1 MGRILTL
8 LRLIATTL
16 IEWVIVDIPG
26 PLGRRVRRLYW
37 RTQMRHIG
45 KNVQIDV
52 GVRFVS
58 PQHISIGNN
67 VWIDNYAIIIAGPPT
82 PGDGPFLRRD
92 DEASAV
98 EPGEIIIGDN
108 VHIAN
113 FVVIQGHG
121 GVKVG
126 SNSGIASGC
135 MIYSM
140 SHHHWN
146 LLDSSDKRKYKFT
159 PMVDRKDQSL
169 LSAPVILG
177 DDCAVALHTIVLPG
191 TRIGAG
197 SWIAAASV
205 VSGKLP
211 PNVLAAGNP
220 ARIIR
225 RELHPGWLPDVDT

>member
-8 LRLIATTL
+8 LRLIAKTL

-37 RTQMRHIG
+37 RTQMRHMG

-52 GVRFVS
+52 GVRFLS

-67 VWIDNYAIIIAGPPT
+67 VWIDNYVIIIAGPPT
-82 PGDGPFLRRD
+82 LGDGPFLRRD
-92 DEASAV
+92 DEAPVV
-98 EPGEIIIGDN
+98 EPGEIMIGDN

-113 FVVIQGHG
+113 FVIIQGHG
-121 GVKVG
+121 GVKIG
-126 SNSGIASGC
+126 SNMTIASGS

-140 SHHHWN
+140 SHHHSN
-146 LLDSSDKRKYKFT
+146 LLDRSDERKYKFT
-159 PMVDRKDQSL
+159 SMVDRKDQSL
-169 LSAPVILG
+169 LSAPVIIG
-177 DDCAVALHTIVLPG
+177 DDCAVALNTILLPG

-197 SWIAAASV
+197 SWIAATSV

-220 ARIIR
+220 AQIIR